1 MDQQTYEHFTRLLRS
16 PGLLDG
22 PGKLKSLAFNIALKE
37 AQHKIKA
44 FRAWHAA
51 LPSTLT
57 CLAESQNG
65 PALGTEDCQS
75 WALINS
81 SKVCDFSKLSKKLQ
95 SNGLAENRL
104 CPFHQVLHK
113 ASTKSHAA
121 ATYIFQWKIPSM
133 PAASSSKS
141 PLASLV
147 SGWGTS
153 LDIKKLEYLTLDDRP
168 MESAS
173 SDDPSSQ
180 IILDGQKQQETQLD
194 FSEQGKLK
202 PLKTAEIF
210 NISCGAKATQHIL
223 SSPSPL
229 LALRCLTKDF
239 AFRLSAHNFANE

>member
-1 MDQQTYEHFTRLLRS
+1 MLASPRYIAKSHYWKNSQAKLLMDQQTYEHFTRLLRS

-95 SNGLAENRL
+95 SNGLAE
-104 CPFHQVLHK
+104 K
-113 ASTKSHAA
+113 
-121 ATYIFQWKIPSM
+121 W
-133 PAASSSKS
+133 
-141 PLASLV
+141 V
-147 SGWGTS
+147 S
-153 LDIKKLEYLTLDDRP
+153 
-168 MESAS
+168 
-173 SDDPSSQ
+173 
-180 IILDGQKQQETQLD
+180 
-194 FSEQGKLK
+194 
-202 PLKTAEIF
+202 
-210 NISCGAKATQHIL
+210 
-223 SSPSPL
+223 
-229 LALRCLTKDF
+229 
-239 AFRLSAHNFANE
+239 